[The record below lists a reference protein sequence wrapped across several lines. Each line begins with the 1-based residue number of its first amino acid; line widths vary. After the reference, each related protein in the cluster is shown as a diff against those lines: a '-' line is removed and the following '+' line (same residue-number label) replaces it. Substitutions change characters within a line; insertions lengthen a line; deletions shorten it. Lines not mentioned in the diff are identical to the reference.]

1 MKSVKEIINC
11 RVCESKDL
19 YTFFDL
25 GLLPIPNGFLN
36 KEDLDEDEKKFP
48 LVVAYC
54 RSCSLTQLKFI
65 VDPEIMFKN
74 YLYIPS
80 ASQTRIDNFRGLLE
94 DARRRIKIDS
104 SSLAIDIG
112 SNDGSLLSVFKSE
125 GINVLGV
132 DPAENLVKV
141 ATLNGIPTMLGYF
154 GVEIA
159 RKIKKQKGQADV
171 AYATNVFAHI
181 SNIKEFLTGVEI
193 ILKDKGIFISQFPY
207 IVDLLKEN
215 QFDTI
220 YHEHLSYFSI
230 KSLLILTE
238 GTEMEIFDIEHSELD
253 GGSVKVYW
261 KKKSNTMQV
270 VKAININRF
279 LREEERIGL
288 YDDKIYN
295 DFSKRVIELK
305 KSVKKELLSLRIRKK
320 KIVGYGAAAKGNIM
334 LNYFGIGTKILDYI
348 VDSTLYKQGKYT
360 PGTHIPIYAEAKI
373 LETKPDYVLI
383 LAWNFK
389 KEIIKKNEAYTKK
402 GGKYIVAIPSL
413 EII

>member
-1 MKSVKEIINC
+1 MKSIKEIINC

-19 YTFFDL
+19 YTFLDL
-25 GLLPIPNGFLN
+25 GLLPIPNGFLD
-36 KEDLDEDEKKFP
+36 KGDLDEDEKKFP

-94 DARRRIKIDS
+94 DARKRIKIDS

-154 GVEIA
+154 GIETA

-181 SNIKEFLTGVEI
+181 SNIKEFLKGVGI

-230 KSLLILTE
+230 KSLITLTE
-238 GTEMEIFDIEHSELD
+238 GTEMEIFDIEHSDLD

-261 KKKSNTMQV
+261 KKKSNTRQV
-270 VKAININRF
+270 VKTININRF
-279 LREEERIGL
+279 LRDEEKIGL
-288 YDDKIYN
+288 YDDKIYK
-295 DFSKRVIELK
+295 DFSKRVYDLK
-305 KSVKKELLSLRIRKK
+305 KSVKKELLSLRKKKK

-348 VDSTLYKQGKYT
+348 VDSTLYKQGKFT
-360 PGTHIPIYAEAKI
+360 PGTHIPIYAESKI
-373 LETKPDYVLI
+373 LETNPDYVLI

-389 KEIIKKNEAYTKK
+389 KEIIKKNEEYTKK

>member
-1 MKSVKEIINC
+1 MKSIKEVIKC

-19 YTFFDL
+19 YTFLDL
-25 GLLPIPNGFLN
+25 GLLPIPNGFLD
-36 KEDLDEDEKKFP
+36 KEDLNADEKRFP

-54 RSCSLTQLKFI
+54 RLCSLTQLKFI

-80 ASQTRIDNFRGLLE
+80 ASQTRIENFRGLLE
-94 DARRRIKIDS
+94 DARKRIKIDS
-104 SSLAIDIG
+104 TSLAIDIG

-141 ATLNGIPTMLGYF
+141 ATLNGIPTILGYF

-159 RKIKKQKGQADV
+159 KKIKKLHGQADV
-171 AYATNVFAHI
+171 SYATNVFAHI
-181 SNIKEFLTGVEI
+181 SDIKEFLKGVEI
-193 ILKDKGIFISQFPY
+193 VLKDKGVFISQFPY

-238 GTEMEIFDIEHSELD
+238 GTEMEIFDVEHSELD

-261 KKKSNTMQV
+261 KKKKNSTLVSNT
-270 VKAININRF
+270 ASINKF
-279 LREEERIGL
+279 LREEEKIGL

-295 DFSKRVIELK
+295 EFSKRVYDLK
-305 KSVKKELLSLRIRKK
+305 ISVKSELQALRKRKK

-360 PGTHIPIYAEAKI
+360 PGTHIPIYAETKI
-373 LETKPDYVLI
+373 LETNPDYVLI

-413 EII
+413 EVI